1 MGLFPMEMERKV
13 VVLLEEENENEEM
26 IQKLFSGT
34 ACS

>member
-1 MGLFPMEMERKV
+1 MGLFPMEMERKAL
-13 VVLLEEENENEEM
+13 VLLKEEKENEEM